1 MDKSQLAGFGNRLV
15 AQIIDAIILGIAF
28 SLLLIPFGGIAAL
41 IGLNSD
47 SVESS
52 SDEAAAALI
61 GLAGVSMVGLIILG
75 LIAPFIY
82 EALMLSS
89 AKQATLGKIIM
100 KIKVVGPAGER
111 LTFGQA
117 VGRSLIKYISS
128 NLCILLWLW
137 PLFNPEEQALHDL
150 VIKSYV
156 VKSA

>member
-15 AQIIDAIILGIAF
+15 AQIIDGIILGIAF
-28 SLLLIPFGGIAAL
+28 SLLMIPFGGMATL
-41 IGLNSD
+41 IGMNADNISD
-47 SVESS
+47 S

-61 GLAGVSMVGLIILG
+61 GLAGLSVLG
-75 LIAPFIY
+75 IVLFSLIAPFIY
-82 EALMLSS
+82 EAFMISS
-89 AKQATLGKIIM
+89 AKQATVGKIIM

-128 NLCILLWLW
+128 HLCILLWLW

>member
-15 AQIIDAIILGIAF
+15 AQIIDGIILGIAF
-28 SLLLIPFGGIAAL
+28 SLLLIPFGGIATL
-41 IGLNSD
+41 VGLNSD
-47 SVESS
+47 SIENS

-61 GLAGVSMVGLIILG
+61 GLAGVSLVGLILFS

-82 EALMLSS
+82 EALMISS
-89 AKQATLGKIIM
+89 AKQATVGKIVM
-100 KIKVVGPAGER
+100 KIKVVGPEGER

>member
-15 AQIIDAIILGIAF
+15 AQIIDGIILGIAF
-28 SLLLIPFGGIAAL
+28 SLLLIPFGGIATL

-47 SVESS
+47 SIENS

-61 GLAGVSMVGLIILG
+61 GLAGVSMVGLILFS

-82 EALMLSS
+82 EALMISS
-89 AKQATLGKIIM
+89 AKQATVGKIVM
-100 KIKVVGPAGER
+100 KIKVVGPDGER